1 MQASQQQA
9 AGILPIRSV
18 LYPAAVGVGLYDEER
33 CPRLPSREAIHRH
46 HRGRCVS
53 KYSPLPRHLAAEAAA
68 QVDMTFWE
76 IDDLVGGLPAS
87 ARRHRPWWSNER
99 EGSHVQ
105 ARAWLDAGWRVDSVN
120 LTAERVRFIKG

>member
-1 MQASQQQA
+1 M
-9 AGILPIRSV
+9 
-18 LYPAAVGVGLYDEER
+18 
-33 CPRLPSREAIHRH
+33 
-46 HRGRCVS
+46 S
-53 KYSPLPRHLAAEAAA
+53 KYSPLRRHLAAEAAA
-68 QVDMTFWE
+68 QVDMTFGE
-76 IDDLVGGLPAS
+76 LDDLVGGLPAS